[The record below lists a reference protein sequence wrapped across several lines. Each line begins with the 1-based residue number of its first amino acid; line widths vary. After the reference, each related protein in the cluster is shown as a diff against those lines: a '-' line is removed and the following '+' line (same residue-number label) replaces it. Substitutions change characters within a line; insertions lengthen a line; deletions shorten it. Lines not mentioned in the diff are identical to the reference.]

1 MENQV
6 KELKKIVSLK
16 CQTYFGTT
24 IENASKNQI
33 YRAICMT
40 VRDILTDKRLD
51 FKRKRLEQGAK
62 QVYYM
67 SMEFLLGRSLKNHL
81 YNLKMTDAF
90 EALCKDLGYSID
102 DMYAI
107 EPDAGLGNGGLGRLA
122 AAYMESLT
130 NLNYVASGFSIR
142 YDYGIFR
149 QKIEDG
155 WQVELPDEWLENGSV
170 WLSKNGRHV

>member
-1 MENQV
+1 MDN
-6 KELKKIVSLK
+6 KELKKMVALK
-16 CQTYFGTT
+16 CQTYFGRTV
-24 IENASKNQI
+24 ENASKTQL

-51 FKRKRLEQGAK
+51 FKHKRLEQGAK

-81 YNLKMTDAF
+81 FNLGLTKDF
-90 EALCKDLGYSID
+90 DDICKELGYTIE

-122 AAYMESLT
+122 SSLVKLSESGGPIYL
-130 NLNYVASGFSIR
+130 L
-142 YDYGIFR
+142 
-149 QKIEDG
+149 
-155 WQVELPDEWLENGSV
+155 
-170 WLSKNGRHV
+170 